1 MESLKKPWMKDFG
14 SNPMQNSS
22 GKSYKSTAK
31 AKAVL
36 FIRILLLLMF
46 LLNKSIEYRCTI
58 LYGQQ
63 FFTTTLEKK
72 LLWLFWN
79 YKNLEKKG
87 FLVVERHSH
96 CEYKIFTCSRLKMS
110 QCKFYNFPLHREQGV
125 Q

>member
-36 FIRILLLLMF
+36 FPRILLLLMF
-46 LLNKSIEYRCTI
+46 LLNKSIEYRCSI

-72 LLWLFWN
+72 ALVV
-79 YKNLEKKG
+79 LELQKCRKKG

-110 QCKFYNFPLHREQGV
+110 QCEFYNLPLHREQSV

>member
-36 FIRILLLLMF
+36 FTRILLLLMF

-72 LLWLFWN
+72 AS
-79 YKNLEKKG
+79 
-87 FLVVERHSH
+87 LVVLELQKFRKKRLS
-96 CEYKIFTCSRLKMS
+96 CSGKTFSL
-110 QCKFYNFPLHREQGV
+110 
-125 Q
+125 

>member
-14 SNPMQNSS
+14 SNLMQNSS

-36 FIRILLLLMF
+36 FTRILLLLMF

-79 YKNLEKKG
+79 YKNLEKKR
-87 FLVVERHSH
+87 LS
-96 CEYKIFTCSRLKMS
+96 CSGKTFS
-110 QCKFYNFPLHREQGV
+110 W
-125 Q
+125 